1 MKSKDK
7 LLWNKAKKII
17 PGGTML
23 LSKNPDRYLKNY
35 WPAYFAKAKDCTV
48 WTIDQN
54 KYFDLSSMSVGTN
67 ILGYSNS
74 KINNAV
80 IKTIKKSNISSLN
93 SPTDVYL
100 AKELIKMNP
109 WAGAVRFAKSG
120 GEALAIA
127 IRLARATSKKDNIAF
142 CGYHGWHDWY
152 LSSNLQNK
160 KNLNKNLLTNLP
172 IGGVPKSLKNTAFP
186 FLINSKKSFDKAIN
200 RKNVGCVIMEVFR
213 NIETQ
218 VSFLRY
224 VKKICSQKKIILIF
238 DECTS
243 AFRETYGG
251 IYKKYNINPDM
262 VMYGKA
268 LGNGFPISAIVG
280 RKSVMRSF
288 DKTFISSTFWTENT
302 GSVAALE
309 TLKEMKK
316 IKSWLLISKK
326 GRYVKKNW
334 LRIANK
340 HNIKIK
346 ITGLDAM
353 PKFEFDQG
361 NNNQLKNFLC
371 KEMLKRGFLFKDTIY
386 ISVAHKEH
394 IIKKYLKAFDEIFGL
409 IKIGKINKKLNS
421 FNDFKRLN

>member
-1 MKSKDK
+1 MASKDK

-35 WPAYFAKAKDCTV
+35 WPAYYTKAKNCTI
-48 WTIDQN
+48 WTLDN
-54 KYFDLSSMSVGTN
+54 KKYFDLGSMGVGTN
-67 ILGYSNS
+67 ILGYSNT

-80 IKTIKKSNISSLN
+80 IKAIKKSNISSLN
-93 SPTDVYL
+93 STSDFYL

-109 WAGAVRFAKSG
+109 WAGSVRFAKSG
-120 GEALAIA
+120 GEALSIA
-127 IRLARATSKKDNIAF
+127 IRLARASSGKDNVVF

-152 LSSNLQNK
+152 LSSNLQDK
-160 KNLNKNLLTNLP
+160 KNLNKNLMTNLP
-172 IGGVPKSLKNTAFP
+172 IAGVPRSLKNTAFP
-186 FLINSKKSFDKAIN
+186 FLMNDKKSFDNAM
-200 RKNVGCVIMEVFR
+200 RKKNIACVIMEVFR
-213 NIETQ
+213 NIETEIN
-218 VSFLRY
+218 FLKHVRN
-224 VKKICSQKKIILIF
+224 VCNKKNIILIF

-243 AFRETYGG
+243 GFREYYGG
-251 IYKKYNINPDM
+251 IYKKYKINPDVIM
-262 VMYGKA
+262 FGKA
-268 LGNGFPISAIVG
+268 LGNGFPISAIIG
-280 RKSVMRSF
+280 KKNIMKSF
-288 DKTFISSTFWTENT
+288 KNTFISSTFWTENT

-346 ITGLDAM
+346 ISGLDAM

-394 IIKKYLKAFDEIFGL
+394 ILKKYLKAFDEIFGL